1 MTGDQAMTNS
11 RRSLF
16 TQQILGDRTL
26 TPHMQQQ
33 TGPGLRHR
41 IPRLRAGGSLLVW
54 FPLKHSHRCQSPR
67 AKASGYW
74 NLGFSA
80 YVSPILW
87 ALFQRPG
94 TLEFL
99 RCAARGDYA
108 DNLRVV
114 LSSSYRLLQKLQRLQ
129 PPDKC
134 MWLPVRPYCLWVW
147 LFAAE
152 RLKRPKPRGPR
163 GSTGAGHWWHFVSVS
178 RLRCRRRSNMP
189 ASRCS
194 YCFATTHNS
203 CCSQLL
209 HETGPGLVP
218 ASLNEGVFCLLIES
232 DCSMGFLCSSADLC
246 LHLGVFAD
254 LIDNHV
260 EFFVRYCSISERRRD
275 MICDGV
281 KFTLRENDEVR
292 VFFSPSLTA
301 GGWWIYPRHQ
311 GAHSQRLQFRAL
323 GRPGQLWSLS
333 RGRHPQCPFPY

>member
-16 TQQILGDRTL
+16 AQQILGDRTL

-94 TLEFL
+94 MLEFL

-114 LSSSYRLLQKLQRLQ
+114 LSSPYRLLQKLQRLQ

-134 MWLPVRPYCLWVW
+134 MWLPVSPYC
-147 LFAAE
+147 F
-152 RLKRPKPRGPR
+152 G
-163 GSTGAGHWWHFVSVS
+163 
-178 RLRCRRRSNMP
+178 
-189 ASRCS
+189 
-194 YCFATTHNS
+194 YD
-203 CCSQLL
+203 
-209 HETGPGLVP
+209 
-218 ASLNEGVFCLLIES
+218 CLQPN
-232 DCSMGFLCSSADLC
+232 
-246 LHLGVFAD
+246 V
-254 LIDNHV
+254 
-260 EFFVRYCSISERRRD
+260 
-275 MICDGV
+275 
-281 KFTLRENDEVR
+281 
-292 VFFSPSLTA
+292 
-301 GGWWIYPRHQ
+301 
-311 GAHSQRLQFRAL
+311 
-323 GRPGQLWSLS
+323 
-333 RGRHPQCPFPY
+333 